1 MISGV
6 HVSEEFVSEL
16 SGDASG
22 VDRWV
27 GAGGSTAADV
37 ESAVDESWSAAVAG
51 REPGLV
57 IVFCS
62 TAYSLADVAAAVQ
75 ARAGGAPVIGCST
88 SGEVATAGP
97 SESGLALWALGG
109 EGFDVRTGAGQGS
122 PDGLR
127 SAAAEAAACIEG
139 VPDALTSVLVLL
151 ADGLC
156 GDQMEVVRGA
166 YGVAGAAVPLVGGCA
181 GDDLAMQ
188 QTEQLHGDRV
198 LHNAVV
204 AAAIGSNAPVGIGV
218 AHGWATVGEPMLVT
232 GSEGVTVV
240 SLDDRPALDAYLDGY
255 GAPADVRD
263 DAEQFVRFAM
273 VRPLGI
279 KRRDRTE
286 IRYVAGADFEQ
297 RTLTCIAEVPQGAAA
312 HLMQGDAET
321 VLSAT
326 DEACRAALD
335 ALDGRPPIGMLLFDC
350 VARRSVLE
358 DTGIRKEVDRL
369 SAASGGKPVAGFYT
383 YGEIA
388 RTKGAGGFHNQ
399 TLVVVAFA

>member
-1 MISGV
+1 MTSGV
-6 HVSEEFVSEL
+6 DVNDEAGATQSAA
-16 SGDASG
+16 GPGA
-22 VDRWV
+22 DRWV
-27 GAGGSTAADV
+27 GAGGATAADV
-37 ESAVDESWSAAVAG
+37 AVAVDEAWNTAVGG

-62 TAYSLADVAAAVQ
+62 TAYPLAQVASAVQ
-75 ARAGGAPVIGCST
+75 ALAGDAPVIGCST
-88 SGEVATAGP
+88 SGEVATNGP
-97 SESGLALWALGG
+97 SESGLALWAIGG
-109 EGFDVRTGAGQGS
+109 AGFDVHTGVGQGS
-122 PDGLR
+122 SDGLR
-127 SAAAEAAACIEG
+127 SAAAEAAACIED

-166 YGVAGAAVPLVGGCA
+166 YGVAGASVPLVGGCA

-188 QTEQLHGDRV
+188 RTEQLHGDRV
-198 LHNAVV
+198 LNNAVV

-232 GSEGVTVV
+232 ASDGVTVV
-240 SLDDRPALDAYLDGY
+240 GLDDRPALDAYLDGY
-255 GAPADVRD
+255 DAPPEVRE

-335 ALDGRPPIGMLLFDC
+335 ALEGRPPIGLLLFDC

-358 DTGIRKEVDRL
+358 DTGIRQEIDRV
-369 SAASGGKPVAGFYT
+369 STASGGAPVAGFYT